1 MTELI
6 HARAYRDGRLVCD
19 RALVTVTACDERLGL
34 APRERRRRMTVRFV
48 HGIDPAFRAQLMQVL
63 RRRGARS
70 RRMAAM
76 IDAIELELDG
86 QGALTARIEP
96 PAVRHCML
104 EQTDFSLGD
113 QSERGRLAPPT

>member
-19 RALVTVTACDERLGL
+19 RALVSVTACDERLGL
-34 APRERRRRMTVRFV
+34 APRERRRMTVRFV

-70 RRMAAM
+70 RRLAAA
-76 IDAIELELDG
+76 IDPIEIEIDG

-96 PAVRHCML
+96 PVVRHCRL
-104 EQTDFSLGD
+104 EQTDFSLGG
-113 QSERGRLAPPT
+113 QSDRGRLAPPT

>member
-34 APRERRRRMTVRFV
+34 APRERRRMTVRFV

-63 RRRGARS
+63 RRRGHAPGGWPPRS
-70 RRMAAM
+70 TRSSSSS
-76 IDAIELELDG
+76 
-86 QGALTARIEP
+86 TAR
-96 PAVRHCML
+96 
-104 EQTDFSLGD
+104 
-113 QSERGRLAPPT
+113 GR